1 MAVRR
6 RGQFAHT
13 TSHFA
18 ILVQQC
24 LKRPIADA
32 PGDAEELVIEVLE
45 VEDHD
50 VGLAAVDGWMSAWT
64 IDDELHPLLAD
75 APRCRLAPAIT
86 LAG

>member
-1 MAVRR
+1 MP
-6 RGQFAHT
+6 RGN
-13 TSHFA
+13 
-18 ILVQQC
+18 
-24 LKRPIADA
+24 
-32 PGDAEELVIEVLE
+32 AEELVTEVLE